1 MGTYIDDLKRVLS
14 DFQDKVES
22 DLEEIRSHKV
32 AVQQIR
38 AEMQEGMSQG
48 LFYRDDKRLI
58 ISAPEII
65 IGNVDENGM
74 LMDGA
79 SIVTVRGG
87 EVNLQGVGEAG
98 SVNTCASSIR
108 QTAVDCG
115 IDGKEEVVRETSQV
129 VSQATSIVLE
139 SNNATG
145 VFSKTPNV
153 KAGNGGV
160 LIHADSQL
168 QLEASIPAESHKGML
183 NTKLVELG
191 KKKSD
196 LLEIANAKKKNF
208 EQIAKQLEKIIEE
221 QEDLTTDDNAI
232 KANTKEINKLQHKFD
247 FYSHALAK
255 ATESWIETVSR
266 LAEVCRQKT
275 VIEAEKDTIVT
286 GDDYK
291 KKSTGAS
298 VTILGE
304 NVFMISAD
312 GEGNLRDNDT
322 SGIEIMASTVGIDSS
337 EYDQSLK
344 KGGSVSISAE
354 TINFETVNPTQLEH
368 DDNGELKKGQYPVV
382 GDIFIRSKNISVE
395 AVDREIKDGNNEE
408 KALAKDSSIVIRA
421 EKMDFSTT
429 DTEGKA
435 TGSVKV
441 NSKEVRVTSLDSSD
455 NGNQVSD
462 GSNML
467 LLSENMFLGT
477 KSSSDNKFLKPK
489 TLQVIGDKIGLF
501 ACEALAA
508 KSVDGQGKT
517 KSLLQLTENSASI
530 SGSKTQVY
538 GETTIHAKLEVK
550 DNVTIPD
557 ASIDNL
563 EVGKSMK
570 TPNFTIGTK
579 ISKPAQAEKPNDNV
593 DVKESKLGSD
603 NKK

>member
-38 AEMQEGMSQG
+38 AEIQEGMSQG

-87 EVNLQGVGEAG
+87 EVNLQGIGEAG

-139 SNNATG
+139 SCNATG
-145 VFSKTPNV
+145 VFSKSPNV

-168 QLEASIPAESHKGML
+168 QLEASIQAESHKAML
-183 NTKLVELG
+183 NTKLAELG

-196 LLEIANAKKKNF
+196 LLKIANTKKKNF
-208 EQIAKQLEKIIEE
+208 ESIAKQLEDIIEE
-221 QEDLTTDDNAI
+221 QENLTTDDNAI
-232 KANTKEINKLQHKFD
+232 KTNIKDINKLQYKFD
-247 FYSHALAK
+247 FYSHALK
-255 ATESWIETVSR
+255 DATDSWIDIISR

-275 VIEAEKDTIVT
+275 AIGEKKDAIVV

-291 KKSTGAS
+291 KKSTGAVVS
-298 VTILGE
+298 IMGE
-304 NVFMISAD
+304 NIFMVSAD
-312 GEGNLRDNDT
+312 GEGNLRDNNG
-322 SGIEIMASTVGIDSS
+322 SGIEILAKTVGIESS
-337 EYDQSLK
+337 EYNQSLK

-354 TINFETVNPTQLEH
+354 TINFETINPTQLEY

-421 EKMDFSTT
+421 EKMDFNTT

-435 TGSVKV
+435 TGSVNV

-455 NGNQVSD
+455 NGNKVTD
-462 GSNML
+462 GSKML
-467 LLSENMFLGT
+467 LLSENMFLGI
-477 KSSSDNKFLKPK
+477 KSSDDNKFLKPK
-489 TLQVIGDKIGLF
+489 ILQAISDKIGFF
-501 ACEALAA
+501 ACGALAA

-538 GETTIHAKLEVK
+538 GDTTICAKLDVK
-550 DNVTIPD
+550 GKVTLPD
-557 ASIDNL
+557 VAIDNL
-563 EVGKSMK
+563 DVSKSLSAPDIK
-570 TPNFTIGTK
+570 SGIK
-579 ISKPAQAEKPNDNV
+579 VSKPAQAEKPKDDV
-593 DVKESKLGSD
+593 DVKESKLD
-603 NKK
+603 NKN